1 MSIAAGKCLA
11 LKKQYKKFCT
21 RPDLVKSDILA
32 RSCYIYNWPAWVK
45 GIAFGHVLVRSSFK
59 MKNMFNCFL
68 ASGLLLILVTGYT
81 FVGSILVNSEN
92 RTEIIL

>member
-1 MSIAAGKCLA
+1 
-11 LKKQYKKFCT
+11 
-21 RPDLVKSDILA
+21 
-32 RSCYIYNWPAWVK
+32 
-45 GIAFGHVLVRSSFK
+45 